1 MAIFLNPASNNMVY
15 KIEISRCNMILPKFK
30 SEFWIQ
36 KWLNRNIRRLARK
49 IPRLNFLAKK
59 FHFQITIFHG
69 DNGSTHPLKI
79 DRDCA
84 CVQYFNS
91 FFTYRKTWLYLNR
104 SNNLPIILIWYLKT
118 IIMIVLCCIICHF
131 QFCFYSLSLS
141 ALNHQ
146 INFRPFSTE
155 FQFHTSSLDSLNLRN
170 WSLVFPNFMPC
181 YFPHME
187 KVRTKK

>member
-1 MAIFLNPASNNMVY
+1 M
-15 KIEISRCNMILPKFK
+15 
-30 SEFWIQ
+30 
-36 KWLNRNIRRLARK
+36 
-49 IPRLNFLAKK
+49 
-59 FHFQITIFHG
+59 
-69 DNGSTHPLKI
+69 KI

-104 SNNLPIILIWYLKT
+104 SNNLPIILIWDLKT

-146 INFRPFSTE
+146 INFRPFSTK

-187 KVRTKK
+187 KVRTKKIRLFDSRILTLFRPETSDNGKKGGDLLFSEVHFKGLWHYICTFSNSGLIIIP